1 MSRLEPAEGPR
12 LIGRDPEVARID
24 AVLAKARSSSAAL
37 LLFGNAGLGK
47 SALLNLAAGKAT
59 ASGFRVLRAAGV
71 EAELELAFA
80 GLHQL
85 LRPAMAELERLPTRQ
100 AAALRCAFG
109 LGEERTP
116 DRFLIGLATLTLLAQ
131 VADQHPL
138 LLVVDDAH
146 WLDRGSLEA
155 LAFAVRRF
163 SAEPIAVVIASR
175 AEDAVRPFGEA
186 PQRIAL
192 EPLADEAARQLL
204 AAQGRSMNALLRDRV
219 LADAAGNPLA
229 LIELAW
235 ALQGEKARAEAAP
248 TDAPVP
254 RTRLEQVFSDRLA
267 GLPESTRRFV
277 TVAAS
282 ADGTELEPI
291 VAAATALGLGEE
303 AMGPAERAE
312 LIAISG
318 DELHF
323 RHPLVRSIAY
333 ATAPIS
339 ERRAAHLSLAEILAA
354 DPDRRSWHLASAT
367 AEPDESVA
375 SGLEATADRFRV
387 RAGFAAAARALERA
401 AELSPDPVQQAR
413 RLVLAAEMAFAAG
426 RGSWVEELAVEIN
439 ALTDDPQLRAR
450 AAISLAYVQSLA
462 GRGTRVD
469 VVSTPALEAL
479 MTEAPAVGIGMLVV
493 AAGLGF
499 LDGEPELGAAA
510 ERLASLLP
518 GAGDEPWRLYVL
530 AASNP
535 ARNAREIMPAV
546 RRLVVQ
552 PPQDPQL
559 LKLAAHVP
567 WFIDQPMAAEQLEP
581 VAIDDMRTHGEV
593 GALSTFLVTL
603 GFSLAWRGRWLDA
616 RALAAEG
623 IRIADETDQIKMVA
637 LGRALDGLV
646 AAMQGDSAVT
656 REQTAA
662 AVDASDAGLVVAV
675 ATWARGLA
683 KLGAGQLADASDELR
698 KMFTPGDRAA
708 HFEARRWALADLVEA
723 ELHSARADGLPS
735 LVAEMEPVAE
745 GGASVRAQLVVRRAK
760 ALLAPDDRADG
771 LFKAALEVVGS
782 AEWPFE
788 LARTQL
794 SYGTW
799 LRRHRRIVAARPL
812 LQLALETL
820 SRLGA
825 GPWIDHARAELRAAG
840 ITLAPRKA
848 DAVEQLSP
856 QQRQI
861 AALAARGL
869 TNREIGSKLFLS
881 PRTVGF
887 HLYNIFP
894 KLEVTRRAQLAEVLG
909 AARAES
915 PE

>member
-1 MSRLEPAEGPR
+1 MSRLEPGEAPR
-12 LIGRDPEVARID
+12 LIGRDREVALID
-24 AVLAKARSSSAAL
+24 AVLARARSSSAAL
-37 LLFGNAGLGK
+37 LFVGGAGLGK
-47 SALLNLAAGKAT
+47 STLLDLAASKAT
-59 ASGFRVLRAAGV
+59 GSGFRVLRAAGV

-109 LGEERTP
+109 IGQESTP

-131 VADQHPL
+131 FADQPL
-138 LLVVDDAH
+138 LLVLDDVH

-175 AEDAVRPFGEA
+175 AEDVVRPFGEA
-186 PQRIAL
+186 PQRMVL
-192 EPLADEAARQLL
+192 EPLGDEAARQLL
-204 AAQGRSMNALLRDRV
+204 AAQGRSMKSLLRDRV

-235 ALQGEKARAEAAP
+235 ALGGDKMRAEAAP
-248 TDAPVP
+248 TNSSVP
-254 RTRLEQVFSDRLA
+254 RTRLEQVFGDRLA

-282 ADGTELEPI
+282 ADGSELGPI
-291 VAAATALGLGEE
+291 VAAATALGLGED
-303 AMGPAERAE
+303 AMRPAERAE
-312 LIAISG
+312 LISVSG

-333 ATAPIS
+333 GGAPVS
-339 ERRAAHLSLAEILAA
+339 ERRAAHLSLAEVLAA
-354 DPDRRSWHLASAT
+354 DPDRRSWHLASAA

-375 SGLEATADRFRV
+375 SGLEATAERFRG

-401 AELSPDPVQQAR
+401 AELSPEPAEQAR

-426 RGSWVEELAVEIN
+426 RGSWVEELTIRLDAV
-439 ALTDDPQLRAR
+439 TDDPQLRAR

-469 VVSTPALEAL
+469 VLSIPTLEAL
-479 MTEAPAVGIGMLVV
+479 MREAPAVGIGMLVV

-499 LDGEPELGAAA
+499 LDGKPELGAAA
-510 ERLASLLP
+510 ERLVRLVP
-518 GAGDEPWRLYVL
+518 GSGDEPWRLYIM
-530 AASNP
+530 AASDP

-552 PPQDPQL
+552 PPEEPQL

-567 WFIDQPMAAEQLEP
+567 WFIDQPMAAEHLEL
-581 VAIDDMRTHGEV
+581 VAIDDMRAHGEV

-616 RALAAEG
+616 RTLAAEA
-623 IRIADETDQIKMVA
+623 IQMADETDQIKVVA

-646 AAMQGDSAVT
+646 AAMQGNSAVT
-656 REQTAA
+656 REQTQA

-683 KLGAGQLADASDELR
+683 ALGARRLGDASDELR

-723 ELHSARADGLPS
+723 ELHSARAGGLSS
-735 LVAEMEPVAE
+735 LVAELEQLAE
-745 GGASVRAQLVVRRAK
+745 AGASVRAQLVVRRAK
-760 ALLAPDDRADG
+760 ALLAPDDRANG
-771 LFKAALEVVGS
+771 LFKAALEVDGG

-794 SYGTW
+794 CYGTW

-812 LQLALETL
+812 LQLALETV

-825 GPWIDHARAELRAAG
+825 EPWIDHARAELRAAG

-861 AALAARGL
+861 AALAAHGL
-869 TNREIGSKLFLS
+869 TNREIASRLFLS

-887 HLYNIFP
+887 HLHNIFP
-894 KLEVTRRAQLAEVLG
+894 KLEVTHRAQLADVLG
-909 AARAES
+909 PTRAE
-915 PE
+915 PNQ